1 MQSAFRCTFLILLL
15 QLFHGPAVTA
25 AEPATGTD
33 TARLE
38 GLEWRL
44 VGPYRGGRV
53 TTATGVPGK
62 PNLYYMGA
70 TGGGIWKT
78 ENAGATWK
86 NISDA
91 DFKVGTIGAVAV
103 AESDHNVIYAG
114 TGESPIRGVTTSH
127 GDGVWKS
134 TDAGKSWQHLGLKE
148 SGQIS
153 RIKIHPQNPDIAFIA
168 VQGQIWGPNEQR
180 GIFRTVD
187 GGKSWKQVLK
197 VSENTGASDL
207 AMDPANPRILYA
219 AMWNHGR
226 KPWYIH
232 SGGTDGGIFK
242 STDGGDNWEKLGGG
256 LPDMVGKI
264 AVDVSASN
272 PERVYA
278 LIESEPE
285 KGGLWRSDDAGKS
298 WSLINGHRVL
308 HSRAWYYIHL
318 KADPVNEDTVYV
330 MNVPLMKSI
339 DGGKTW
345 TKMTT
350 PHSDHHDH
358 WINPAD
364 NRNMISANDGGATIT
379 FDGGETWSSIMNQ
392 PTSQFYRVSTDNQVP
407 FRIYGGQQ
415 DSSTVSIASRSLYGG
430 IGVADY
436 YDVGGGESAHIAFDP
451 DDPRLIYAT
460 TINGTLTEY
469 DHETG
474 LERSIIPYPELV
486 YGKDSRDLKYRTN
499 WNAPVAVSPH
509 DPSIIYYGTQ
519 MVLKSVDRGVTWTR
533 ISPDLTRNDPQKQ
546 GRNGGPLTPEN
557 VGAEFYNTLFYI
569 VESPHQAGYIW
580 VGSDDGLVHLSR
592 DGGANWNNVSPP
604 HKGEAMIN
612 AIEISPHD
620 PATVYLAVTAYKLND
635 FRPYIYKTSDYGGR
649 WQRIDE
655 GLPEDTF
662 VRVVREDPARNGL
675 LYAGTEAGMFV
686 SFNDGKEWQPLK
698 LNLPPV
704 PVTDLA
710 IRQDTL
716 VAATQGRGFWALD
729 DLFLVRASTEGVG
742 SKPVHLFAPKQ
753 TAMFGKRGW
762 PSEEFEANNPERG
775 VPLYYYLE
783 DGIEGP
789 LGIEIIDSEGQLVR
803 QYSSE
808 ETDFESCLLHN
819 MDPRK
824 PYQPKYP
831 SVKTGLNKWNWDTKR
846 QGFSCVRDITLF
858 EGLDGPSA
866 TPGDYTARISVAG
879 KTAEAAFSL
888 TLDPRIT
895 ASGDEIAAWSARMD
909 ETTNLLESVLVSLRQ
924 TRKAQGQIRA
934 LMDEFPKDSNLQQ
947 SGQAALTAIEAWDH
961 QIIQPLHETLEDEDA
976 WETMLAGQIRYL
988 LKVIDSTGAP
998 VTDGALSRLADL
1010 KSDWA
1015 TLDSL
1020 LEEIRS
1026 NHIDPINA
1034 WARDNSVPHVNRE

>member
-168 VQGQIWGPNEQR
+168 VQGQIWGPNEER

-285 KGGLWRSDDAGKS
+285 KGGLWRSDDAGMS

-762 PSEEFEANNPERG
+762 PLEEFEANNPERG

>member
-168 VQGQIWGPNEQR
+168 VQGQIWGPNEER

-285 KGGLWRSDDAGKS
+285 KGGLWRSDDAGMS

-762 PSEEFEANNPERG
+762 PSEEFEANNPEPG

-888 TLDPRIT
+888 ALDPRIT